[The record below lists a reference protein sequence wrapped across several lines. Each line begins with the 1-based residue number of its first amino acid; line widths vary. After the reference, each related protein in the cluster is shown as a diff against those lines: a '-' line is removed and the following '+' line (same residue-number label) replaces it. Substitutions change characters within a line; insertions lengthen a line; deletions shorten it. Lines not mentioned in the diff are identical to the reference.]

1 MQDIINIEELNN
13 TEYKISINVPSELV
27 DKKFDQFFNSIKNQI
42 QIPGFRKGRAPLQRI
57 KQLFGNKAKS
67 NVAQML
73 ISEYYNQAIANY
85 EINPVENP
93 TFSDMSDKY
102 PGKFGFDNSYS
113 VDLLVEVLPKI
124 DPIGYNGIKL
134 DFPQYDEDAMFN
146 TKLHEYQK
154 QFAERRQINDRG
166 AQFGDSL
173 VIDFIGYVD
182 NMPFD
187 GGAAQ
192 GYSIENFGNGNF
204 VPGFEDQ
211 MVDMMVGQSKD
222 IYVTFPD
229 EYRAKHLAGKEA
241 KFTITVHSIIEIK
254 LAEVDNDLAMMVGYE
269 SVDEL
274 FNYIKSELHK
284 DNNIN
289 NRTVLGE
296 QIVSKLL
303 DINQFDAPKSMI
315 KKEMLRISGKNKLQD
330 LSHKDKDEL
339 QKIAE
344 RSVKCAILLD
354 SIYEKENSIE
364 ITPDEL
370 DKLLED
376 HARHNNMSKDDLV
389 SNLYNS
395 GQMDNFMGILKT
407 SNTIDF
413 IINNA
418 NKESE
423 ESNVDRNE

>member
-1 MQDIINIEELNN
+1 MQDIINVKELSE
-13 TEYKISINVPSELV
+13 TEYKISINVPPELV
-27 DKKFDQFFNSIKNQI
+27 DKKFDQFLDGIKNQI
-42 QIPGFRKGRAPLQRI
+42 QIPGFRKGKAPLQRI
-57 KQLFGNKAKS
+57 KQLFGKRAKP
-67 NVAQML
+67 NVAKMI

-93 TFSDMSDKY
+93 TFPDMSNEY

-134 DFPQYDEDAMFN
+134 DFPQYDEDTMFN
-146 TKLHEYQK
+146 NRLYEYRK
-154 QFAERRQINDRG
+154 QFAERRQITDRG
-166 AQFGDSL
+166 AQLGDSL
-173 VIDFIGYVD
+173 IIDFIGYID

-192 GYSIENFGNGNF
+192 NYSIEDLGNGNF
-204 VPGFEDQ
+204 IPGFEEQ
-211 MVDMMVGQSKD
+211 IVDVVPGQSKN

-241 KFTITVHSIIEIK
+241 KFTVTVHSIVEVK

-269 SVDEL
+269 SIDEL
-274 FNYIKSELHK
+274 YNYIKSELYK
-284 DNNIN
+284 DHDIN
-289 NRTVLGE
+289 NRTILGE

-303 DINQFDAPKSMI
+303 DINKFNAPKSMI
-315 KKEMLRISGKNKLQD
+315 KKEMLRILGKDKLQG
-330 LSHKDKDEL
+330 LSPKNEDEL
-339 QKIAE
+339 RKVAE
-344 RSVKCAILLD
+344 HSVKRAILFD
-354 SIYEKENSIE
+354 SIYEKEDDIE
-364 ITPDEL
+364 VTPAQL

-423 ESNVDRNE
+423 EDNVNRDK